1 MLGIQS
7 RTIHVFLIL
16 FSLALVD
23 CAITIARR
31 VVLARGSV
39 ILHSSAVL
47 LVNELLKLS
56 FCLVQVVRSSRKRPG
71 QTLSN
76 YFTNFLRGALQLF
89 PICLLYLLANLVSY
103 AALRRITA
111 SVFAAISQL
120 KVLTTAFFAVYI
132 LGNKISWRRW
142 RTLTVLTLAVMI
154 ISLSSQPKSEN
165 TLRRTGY
172 DGALSYPDD
181 YILGV
186 ALAFLQTVFTGLAC
200 IILEMRLKELERNS
214 EKQCG
219 DVLHDI
225 WDRNIQ
231 LSFCSILIYV
241 PLVLV
246 QTDGKMIQDW
256 STAASLISVLHAL
269 GGILVALS
277 IVYTSSIAK
286 TIAVCAGLT
295 LTSLLGGSFGDSP
308 PTVDVSLAGVI
319 VVLMIIGY
327 RDDIT
332 LEV

>member
-1 MLGIQS
+1 MLGVQN

-31 VVLARGSV
+31 VALARDSV
-39 ILHSSAVL
+39 VIHSSAVL
-47 LVNELLKLS
+47 LVNEFLKLS
-56 FCLVQVVRSSRKRPG
+56 FCLVQVARSSRNRPG
-71 QTLSN
+71 QTLRK

-89 PICLLYLLANLVSY
+89 PVCLLYLLANLISY

-120 KVLTTAFFAVYI
+120 KVLTTAFFAVVI

-154 ISLSSQPKSEN
+154 ITLSSQPKRDD
-165 TLRRTGY
+165 TFRQTGF
-172 DGALSYPDD
+172 DDALSPND
-181 YILGV
+181 YIWGA

-200 IILEMRLKELERNS
+200 IILEMRLKDLESNPD
-214 EKQCG
+214 EQCG
-219 DVLHDI
+219 DALRDI
-225 WDRNIQ
+225 WDRNLQ
-231 LSFCSILIYV
+231 LSFCSILIYA

-246 QTDGKMIQDW
+246 QTDGKTTQNW
-256 STAASLISVLHAL
+256 STVASLISVLHAL

-277 IVYTSSIAK
+277 IVYTSSVAK

-295 LTSLLGGSFGDSP
+295 LTSLLGGTFGDSP
-308 PTVDVSLAGVI
+308 PTVDGSLACVI

-332 LEV
+332 LEVS